1 MANCLMYAH
10 ICVVRCVLSQV
21 YYRYLPISGSVPSNY
36 VLLRGSRPVVPAL
49 ADLLLTKAISV
60 FCIISYHDGHSEF
73 VMLSSDNHDT
83 RAHVAVNYPAL
94 MADNAV
100 QSLLEGDSGYNF
112 KLSIDFTG
120 QISN

>member
-1 MANCLMYAH
+1 MYAH

-73 VMLSSDNHDT
+73 VMLSSDNQDT
-83 RAHVAVNYPAL
+83 RAHVSVNYPAL